1 MPPRK
6 RENGSITGSQRYKAE
21 SEKKGSRLK
30 NAASKVAETANQV
43 GQTARTVATNVGT
56 VSNAVSNV
64 SNFVGGQTANIT
76 NRARTSGNEYGG
88 VTLPQFNPQEFLATD
103 LFSDSSNAPRTT
115 KAEADVMVDSIE
127 EKRQSMRVASANMA
141 LNTDILKVGVS
152 SEKMAQAAIDYGISK
167 VNTDT
172 KLVQYDI
179 ANVQYETQ
187 VVKLHQAGE
196 KLVHEQITLDGLKN
210 ETDQRRRFW
219 GEKYQLGESRIK
231 QVALA
236 KYQLDAKIGA
246 IETSAESVE

>member
-6 RENGSITGSQRYKAE
+6 RENGSLTNSQRYKAE

-30 NAASKVAETANQV
+30 NAASKVADNANQV
-43 GQTARTVATNVGT
+43 GQTARTVATNLGT

-88 VTLPQFNPQEFLATD
+88 VTLPQFNPQEYLASD
-103 LFSDSSNAPRTT
+103 LFSDSSNLSRTT
-115 KAEADVMVDSIE
+115 KAEADAMVDSIE
-127 EKRQSMRVASANMA
+127 EKRQSVRVASANLA
-141 LNTDILKVGVS
+141 LNTDVLKAGVA
-152 SEKMAQAAIDYGISK
+152 SEKMMQSAIDYGISK
-167 VNTDT
+167 VNSDR
-172 KLVQYDI
+172 KLLEFDI
-179 ANVQYETQ
+179 ANVQYDTT

-196 KLVHEQITLDGLKN
+196 KLIHEQITLEGLKN

-231 QVALA
+231 QVSLA

-246 IETSAESVE
+246 IETAAEPVE